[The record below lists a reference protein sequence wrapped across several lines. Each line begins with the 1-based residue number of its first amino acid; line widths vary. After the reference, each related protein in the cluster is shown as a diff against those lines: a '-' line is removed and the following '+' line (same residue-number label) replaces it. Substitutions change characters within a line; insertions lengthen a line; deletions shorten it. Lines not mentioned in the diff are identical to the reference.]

1 MIDFTRA
8 GLELLCVHYV
18 GNKGL
23 GEELT
28 LSENVVNLNNDFLN
42 NTVMRYFSSPFKDDI
57 YYKFKGKSEF
67 HTHDIKSYCEDLFKD
82 KSLFIDSSKHIAE
95 HLYNQTM
102 HPKIMNGEL
111 SVAYFRDVMVD
122 NVISDAIGIFKSET
136 KQTYLKLNQ
145 SDNEFEFESENGINI
160 SKLDKGVL
168 VFNIQ
173 QDNGYKVSVIDTNNK
188 IADASFYWVEDF
200 LNLELIENNYY
211 HTQSFM
217 HICKNFCDEMLTEEN
232 NVKKQQKMV
241 MQNRS
246 VDFLK
251 EKENFNLMEFEK
263 EVLVQPELIDAFD
276 DYIKEYK
283 VKMDV
288 NPPEEF
294 EISQNAVKKNSKI
307 MKSVIKLD
315 KTFVINV
322 NASSDLMENGYDED
336 RGMKFYKVF
345 YANEY

>member
-1 MIDFTRA
+1 MD
-8 GLELLCVHYV
+8 
-18 GNKGL
+18 
-23 GEELT
+23 
-28 LSENVVNLNNDFLN
+28 
-42 NTVMRYFSSPFKDDI
+42 
-57 YYKFKGKSEF
+57 
-67 HTHDIKSYCEDLFKD
+67 
-82 KSLFIDSSKHIAE
+82 
-95 HLYNQTM
+95 
-102 HPKIMNGEL
+102 
-111 SVAYFRDVMVD
+111 
-122 NVISDAIGIFKSET
+122 
-136 KQTYLKLNQ
+136 
-145 SDNEFEFESENGINI
+145 
-160 SKLDKGVL
+160 
-168 VFNIQ
+168 
-173 QDNGYKVSVIDTNNK
+173 
-188 IADASFYWVEDF
+188 
-200 LNLELIENNYY
+200 
-211 HTQSFM
+211 
-217 HICKNFCDEMLTEEN
+217 FCDEILTEEN

-263 EVLVQPELIDAFD
+263 EVLVNPELIDAFD

-322 NASSDLMENGYDED
+322 NASSDLMENGYDEE